1 MQHIL
6 NKKIID
12 NKMGKIVLNE
22 TQYNRLKNILIEN
35 AINEENA
42 YAEAAK
48 ETIADNKFFI
58 NPRTVTAPGTNG
70 GFKLKFFKG
79 VKFVE
84 GNDPYLKTEKKATI
98 QFAGATN
105 NVGSTTKANIFYNCK
120 TGKLFVK
127 DIENPDLSELHGFE
141 KTKKTFYINDEKIT
155 KESFKIVCQNIKK
168 VKTKDVEKINQGG
181 GGEGD
186 KKTYEQAYEQKLKYD
201 TPQEVRGYDGYKMP
215 FTDLTIPKGTIY
227 TSLPEKNGVSFNI
240 KTKDKTLFGWFGCK
254 SKKFSVNKIPLT
266 DEKKALTK
274 KLVSELCKVVDSNK
288 DEIITPDP
296 AIYKGSGGFEN
307 YDTSEFDLYI

>member
-1 MQHIL
+1 
-6 NKKIID
+6 
-12 NKMGKIVLNE
+12 MGKIVLNE
-22 TQYNRLKNILIEN
+22 TQYKRLQNILVEN
-35 AINEENA
+35 VINEENA

-48 ETIADNKFFI
+48 QTIADNKFFI
-58 NPRTVTAPGTNG
+58 TQQTVTAPGTSG

-98 QFAGATN
+98 QFTDEFN
-105 NVGSTTKANIFYNCK
+105 NTGSTTKANIFYNCK
-120 TGKLFVK
+120 TGKLFLK
-127 DIENPDLSELHGFE
+127 DIEEPGLSEMHGFE
-141 KTKKTFYINDEKIT
+141 QSKKTFYINDEKLT

-168 VKTKDVEKINQGG
+168 VKTKDTEKINQGG

-186 KKTYEQAYEQKLKYD
+186 KKTYKQEYDQTLKYD
-201 TPQEVRGYDGYKMP
+201 TPQEVNVNGYKMK
-215 FTDLTIPKGTIY
+215 FTDFKIPAKTIY
-227 TSLPEKNGVSFNI
+227 TYLPEKNGVSFNI

-266 DEKKALTK
+266 DEKQALTK
-274 KLVSELCKVVDSNK
+274 KLVSELCKVVDSK
-288 DEIITPDP
+288 KEEIIPQHQVV
-296 AIYKGSGGFEN
+296 YKGGGGSEN